1 MSGCVG
7 RTAARSPPVSRY
19 GEVSRFATIRGVSVI
34 DRAMPF
40 VLGFAVIVAVGV
52 AIAVV
57 VSRVIAG

>member
-1 MSGCVG
+1 
-7 RTAARSPPVSRY
+7 
-19 GEVSRFATIRGVSVI
+19 VSVI